1 MILVCGG
8 AGYIGSHTVRQ
19 LIDKGEEVIVV
30 DNLETGYIEAVHPKA
45 KFYNV
50 DIRNED
56 DLNKVFEENEINEVI
71 HFAANSL
78 VGESMSNPLK
88 YFNNNVHGT
97 EVLLRVMIKYDV
109 NKIVF
114 SSTAAT
120 YGEPKSIP
128 ILESDETNPT
138 NAYGETKLAIEKMIK
153 CVDYANGIKYIS
165 LRYFNVAGAHE
176 SGQIGEAHNPETH
189 IIPLVLQVPLGKREF
204 ISIYNQAVYVIT
216 DSFHGTAFAINFNIP
231 FTTLLNPVSNINSRA
246 LSILKLTDTESRLIY
261 DDGSN
266 KEPNSLNVDYNSIN
280 AKIESLRKSS
290 LNFLERNLL

>member
-97 EVLLRVMIKYDV
+97 EVLLRVMIK
-109 NKIVF
+109 K
-114 SSTAAT
+114 T
-120 YGEPKSIP
+120 YP
-128 ILESDETNPT
+128 
-138 NAYGETKLAIEKMIK
+138 M
-153 CVDYANGIKYIS
+153 
-165 LRYFNVAGAHE
+165 
-176 SGQIGEAHNPETH
+176 QM
-189 IIPLVLQVPLGKREF
+189 
-204 ISIYNQAVYVIT
+204 
-216 DSFHGTAFAINFNIP
+216 
-231 FTTLLNPVSNINSRA
+231 LLWICLMR
-246 LSILKLTDTESRLIY
+246 
-261 DDGSN
+261 
-266 KEPNSLNVDYNSIN
+266 
-280 AKIESLRKSS
+280 
-290 LNFLERNLL
+290 